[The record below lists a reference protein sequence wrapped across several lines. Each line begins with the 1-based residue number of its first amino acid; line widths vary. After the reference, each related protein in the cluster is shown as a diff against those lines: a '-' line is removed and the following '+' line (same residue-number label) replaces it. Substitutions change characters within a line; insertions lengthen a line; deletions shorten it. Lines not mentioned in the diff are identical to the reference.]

1 MFWKKKED
9 KLVEGSEEGNI
20 LNQTS
25 TLNEENNSEVL
36 GMAFKEPVVEET
48 LKTPEAGDFAAS
60 TIGAMSM
67 EVTKKQTPISKREV
81 VVTIGSKWQHFKGTI
96 VVVKA
101 LAVHTETLEKLVI
114 YENNNELWAR
124 PYDNFT
130 SDEDVSQRKD
140 NKTGQKY
147 RFEEIKE

>member
-1 MFWKKKED
+1 M
-9 KLVEGSEEGNI
+9 
-20 LNQTS
+20 
-25 TLNEENNSEVL
+25 
-36 GMAFKEPVVEET
+36 
-48 LKTPEAGDFAAS
+48 
-60 TIGAMSM
+60 
-67 EVTKKQTPISKREV
+67 
-81 VVTIGSKWQHFKGTI
+81 
-96 VVVKA
+96 VKA

-114 YENNNELWAR
+114 YEHNKELWAR